1 MLPADRLRDKLIV
14 SNGKGV
20 QVYTTLAGAY
30 RFERYELYL
39 DQIRPDPVAP
49 TCLARVRVDQA
60 EAQVPRALWEAP
72 DARVAVEDFLA
83 RCVREAIGRHGRTRW
98 SGRITPITIDAG
110 GQEIL
115 PRTACTVGED
125 AVEARLTIALPAEG
139 RKVLAK
145 PAQALFFDD
154 LPAVVEAGL
163 VWAHLDDVAGRRH
176 CETYLDY
183 LALRRALP
191 ARGLVAFLADGS
203 VLAREAGAS
212 GRPMRG
218 GRAAALRAPDELAV
232 TVELPHRGPV
242 RGLGIRAGVT
252 LITGGLAS
260 GKSTLLAAIAQGVY
274 AHVPGD
280 GRELVATVP
289 DAVALRADPGR
300 RVERVDVSAFV
311 HALSPGVDV
320 TALVT
325 ERSSG
330 VLAMAAGVAE
340 ALELGTALLLVDEDE
355 SAIAFLARD
364 PVMLELLP
372 GAARALSPLVE
383 RVRALWE
390 THGVSTVIATGALGE
405 YLPVADTVIAT
416 DGFQPAAAT
425 ARAREVAGAP
435 SPAGRPFE
443 LPAPRCPLPRGI
455 GGVRGR
461 GLRTEVRWRQS
472 LSVGRDAVDLDG
484 LPQLVDASQARAAG
498 DAVLYAVERGYAD
511 GEASVAEIVDRTL
524 AEVAAGG
531 LRALTLHP
539 EHAAD
544 YALPRRHEIAAV
556 LNRLRSLQVRVRH
569 AARRPGD
576 EQAASSG
583 GEVAD
588 PPEAREPG
596 PEG

>member
-20 QVYTTLAGAY
+20 QVYKTLAGAY
-30 RFERYELYL
+30 RFERYELHL
-39 DQIRPDPVAP
+39 DQIHPDPLAP

-60 EAQVPRALWEAP
+60 EAQIPRALWEAP

-83 RCVREAIGRHGRTRW
+83 RCVRDAIGRYGRTRW
-98 SGRITPITIDAG
+98 SGRITPLHIDAG

-115 PRTACTVGED
+115 PRTACAVGED
-125 AVEARLTIALPAEG
+125 TVEVRLTIALPAEG

-145 PAQALFFDD
+145 PAQALFFED
-154 LPAVVEAGL
+154 LPAVVDAGL
-163 VWAHLDDVAGRRH
+163 LWAHLDGEAGRRH

-183 LALRRALP
+183 LALRDALP
-191 ARGLVAFLADGS
+191 VHGLVAFVADGS

-218 GRAAALRAPDELAV
+218 GRAAAMHAPDELAV
-232 TVELPHRGPV
+232 TVHLPHRGLV

-252 LITGGLAS
+252 MITGGLAS
-260 GKSTLLAAIAQGVY
+260 GKSTLLAAIAHGVY

-300 RVERVDVSAFV
+300 RVERVDVSGFV
-311 HALSPGVDV
+311 HALSPGMDV
-320 TALVT
+320 TALVA
-325 ERSSG
+325 ERASG

-340 ALELGTALLLVDEDE
+340 ALEVGTTLLLVDEDE

-372 GAARALSPLVE
+372 AAAAALSPLVE

-390 THGVSTVIATGALGE
+390 IHRISTVIATGALGE
-405 YLPVADTVIAT
+405 YLPVADAVIVI
-416 DGFQPAAAT
+416 DGFQPASGT
-425 ARAREVAGAP
+425 ARARELAAGAA
-435 SPAGRPFE
+435 PAGRPFE
-443 LPAPRCPLPRGI
+443 RPAPRCALARGI

-461 GLRTEVRWRQS
+461 GLRTEVRWRQT
-472 LSVGRDAVDLDG
+472 LSVGRDVVDLDG
-484 LPQLVDASQARAAG
+484 LPQLADAAQARAAG
-498 DAVLYAVERGYAD
+498 DAVLYAVERGYVD

-524 AEVAAGG
+524 ADVAAGG
-531 LRALTLHP
+531 LGVLAPHP
-539 EHAAD
+539 EHPAD
-544 YALPRRHEIAAV
+544 YALPRRQEVAAV
-556 LNRLRSLQVRVRH
+556 LNRLRSLQVRVRRGAGESST
-569 AARRPGD
+569 AAGP
-576 EQAASSG
+576 A
-583 GEVAD
+583 
-588 PPEAREPG
+588 EAETPD
-596 PEG
+596 